1 MSDLEKI
8 RLTAMQFYAY
18 HGALEEERSLGQ
30 AFEVDVEVSGDFSP
44 HDEGSDDLHW
54 TVDYTLLYRAVA
66 EVFLRENYRL
76 LETCAGVIA
85 TSLLRKFNAI
95 DEVTVRV
102 RKPHVPMGGLVKH
115 VEVEV
120 TRRRPVS

>member
-1 MSDLEKI
+1 MSHRDKI
-8 RLTAMQFYAY
+8 RLTSMQFYAF

-30 AFEVDVEVSGDFSP
+30 VFEVDVEVCGDFSAR
-44 HDEGSDDLHW
+44 DEGTDDLHW

-66 EVFLRENYRL
+66 EIFMRENYHL
-76 LETCAGVIA
+76 LETCAGIIA
-85 TSLLRKFNAI
+85 NGLLKKFQAV

-102 RKPHVPMGGLVKH
+102 RKPHVPMGGLLKH

-120 TRRRPVS
+120 TRRRLAS

>member
-1 MSDLEKI
+1 MSDKI
-8 RLTAMQFYAY
+8 RLTAMQFYAF
-18 HGALEEERSLGQ
+18 HGALEEERTLGQ
-30 AFEVDVEVSGDFSP
+30 AFEVDVEVSGDFSS

-66 EVFLRENYRL
+66 DVFMRENYHL

-85 TSLLRKFNAI
+85 NSLLKRFSAV
-95 DEVTVRV
+95 DEATVRV
-102 RKPHVPMGGLVKH
+102 RKPHVPMGGLLKY

-120 TRRRPVS
+120 TRHRLVS